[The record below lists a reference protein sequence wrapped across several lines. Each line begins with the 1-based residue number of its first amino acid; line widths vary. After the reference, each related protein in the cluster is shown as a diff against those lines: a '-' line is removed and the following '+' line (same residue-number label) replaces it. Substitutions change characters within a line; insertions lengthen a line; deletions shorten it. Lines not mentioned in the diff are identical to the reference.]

1 MPALITAIEKNSI
14 AEELEIEAGSE
25 LLSING
31 IKPKDYIEY
40 QYAIR
45 AEELTFEVADKSGEI
60 TEYEIEKDYEED
72 LGLIFESAIFDKIK
86 PCANNCIFCFV
97 DQQPEG
103 LRESLYIKDDD
114 YRLSYLQGTYIT
126 LTNLTKKDR
135 ERIKTQHLGPLYISI
150 HTTNPELRIKMLRN
164 KNAGNLLKELDFL
177 KENDIPV
184 NTQIVLCPNYNDNEE
199 LERTLND
206 LWKYKSI
213 LNSIAIV
220 PIGIT
225 KYRKEKLQRVTKEI
239 ALKTIEIT
247 DNFNKRTKK
256 NIANLSDEF
265 FLIAEKEIPDKKY
278 YNGYAQLE
286 DGVGS
291 LRYIIDDFEKRKAKL
306 PKEVKIKKEYTI
318 ACSISAKNVFF
329 KFAEELNKIKNV
341 NISVIP
347 IENGFFG
354 KDVNVAGL
362 ITAKDLI
369 EQLKDKCYKDVII
382 PSVVLRPYTTEFLD
396 GLTISDIEKEL
407 NIKIHV
413 QQDIYSTKEII
424 NLIKDTKQS
433 IKS

>member
-45 AEELTFEVADKSGEI
+45 AEELTFEVADKNGEI
-60 TEYEIEKDYEED
+60 TEYEIEKDYEEE

-135 ERIKTQHLGPLYISI
+135 ERIKTQHLGPLYISV

-329 KFAEELNKIKNV
+329 KFAEELNKIINV

-382 PSVVLRPYTTEFLD
+382 PSVVLRPYTNEFLD

-407 NIKIHV
+407 KIKIHV

-424 NLIKDTKQS
+424 DLIKDK
-433 IKS
+433 K

>member
-1 MPALITAIEKNSI
+1 MSALITAIEENSI

-40 QYAIR
+40 QYALR
-45 AEELTFEVADKSGEI
+45 AEELTFEVADKNGEI

-135 ERIKTQHLGPLYISI
+135 ERIKTQHLGPLYISV
-150 HTTNPELRIKMLRN
+150 HTTNPELRVKMLRN

-177 KENDIPV
+177 KENDIPI

-206 LWKYKSI
+206 LWKYKKI

-247 DNFNKRTKK
+247 DNFNKRRKK

-265 FLIAEKEIPDKKY
+265 FLIAEKEIPDKNY

-291 LRYIIDDFEKRKAKL
+291 LRYITDDFEKRKAKL

-382 PSVVLRPYTTEFLD
+382 PSVVLRPYTNEFLD
-396 GLTISDIEKEL
+396 GLTVSDIEKEL
-407 NIKIHV
+407 KIKIHV

-424 NLIKDTKQS
+424 DLIKDK
-433 IKS
+433 K